1 MSTVYDIHA
10 LHPSKDLPAS
20 PSSELKNAFKSVFQ
34 KMSQSGPVS
43 ITRNRKREAIL
54 LPADLYDQIINEL
67 ASKDPLE
74 LLRQDYETC
83 FADMQS
89 DASAAAYEDAFSASP
104 AALGDAAKAH
114 QAD

>member
-1 MSTVYDIHA
+1 MA
-10 LHPSKDLPAS
+10 
-20 PSSELKNAFKSVFQ
+20 N
-34 KMSQSGPVS
+34 M
-43 ITRNRKREAIL
+43 
-54 LPADLYDQIINEL
+54 

-74 LLRQDYETC
+74 LLRQDYETR

>member
-1 MSTVYDIHA
+1 MA
-10 LHPSKDLPAS
+10 
-20 PSSELKNAFKSVFQ
+20 N
-34 KMSQSGPVS
+34 M
-43 ITRNRKREAIL
+43 
-54 LPADLYDQIINEL
+54 

-74 LLRQDYETC
+74 LLRQDYETR

-114 QAD
+114 